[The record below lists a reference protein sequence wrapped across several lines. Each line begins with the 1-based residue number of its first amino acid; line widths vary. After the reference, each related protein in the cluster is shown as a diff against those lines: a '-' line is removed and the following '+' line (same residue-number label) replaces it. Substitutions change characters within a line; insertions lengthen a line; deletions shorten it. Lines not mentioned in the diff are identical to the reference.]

1 MTQDFLVNQPQ
12 TGWIKVTEISR
23 RKWGVDKGG
32 VGEVKVLAEGRGNGA
47 RGVSEAAI
55 YRS

>member
-1 MTQDFLVNQPQ
+1 LTQDFLVNQPQ

-32 VGEVKVLAEGRGNGA
+32 VGEVKVLAGSRGNGA
-47 RGVSEAAI
+47 RGVNEAGI
-55 YRS
+55 YLS

>member
-1 MTQDFLVNQPQ
+1 LTQDFLVNQPQ

-32 VGEVKVLAEGRGNGA
+32 VGEVKVLAGSRGNGA
-47 RGVSEAAI
+47 RGVSEAGI
-55 YRS
+55 YLS

>member
-12 TGWIKVTEISR
+12 TAWIKVTEISR
-23 RKWGVDKGG
+23 RKWGADKGG